1 MVFRN
6 YKFMINE
13 IKITKQLRR
22 YLLNN
27 YSNSKSKSRTNQFFN
42 INNINSKI
50 LLNKSASNLFS
61 KTCNKHIRNNSF
73 NDKEINNEIFEK
85 INKCPGLNLCK
96 NNQTIR
102 ELEYKISKLKSKIED
117 LNKMNEYFI
126 FIINQ
131 KDKMYSDLIK
141 ENLKL
146 KKSHISNNFEI
157 IKYEQIQKK
166 EEKKNIESLDST
178 HTLKHVEIKF
188 SNLFNKKAKQF
199 LKHRS
204 VSNIN
209 ESKSNLNITNNLFL
223 SEEKFFHNFKNPYSK
238 ILDLSNKNNNKFHSS
253 NGISLLSFPNE
264 KLDEMSE
271 NENLNYL
278 IKLTQSDELF
288 INEIRAKTNKFLM
301 NLCDIINMMAKDYQQ
316 SIRLIKRIK
325 LFINSGVNLVKSIL
339 NTDSIKILLD
349 NTCNI
354 LECEKVF
361 LFIYDNLSEQLVLLN
376 ENANKSN
383 NIKFP
388 KDKGILGSVFLKK
401 EKLKIDD
408 TNKDINF
415 FQELKKKL
423 GFKIKNILCYPI
435 LDSYGKVF
443 GIIQA
448 INKRKKHF
456 NCDDEE
462 LLLIISKQANAIIES
477 NNNKDMNLIQISRL
491 KLLFKYSIDLYSIN
505 NLIEL
510 TKKTEELLINLFSS
524 SSVRILFKNENN
536 KLDNLL
542 NNQIFNN
549 SNLGI
554 IYYVFNNKQYYG
566 CRKIKEC
573 KYYNSLI
580 DIPASEC
587 IVTFPI
593 FNGDECVGII
603 QTMVNCDLNSNN
615 NEPKE
620 NEKNIFIL
628 LLDLISI
635 WYKRII
641 NN

>member
-1 MVFRN
+1 ML
-6 YKFMINE
+6 NE
-13 IKITKQLRR
+13 KKTPKQLRR
-22 YLLNN
+22 CLLND
-27 YSNSKSKSRTNQFFN
+27 YSNSKSRTNQFFN
-42 INNINSKI
+42 INIIDSKI
-50 LLNKSASNLFS
+50 LLNKSLSNVFS
-61 KTCNKHIRNNSF
+61 KTCNKHKRNNSF
-73 NDKEINNEIFEK
+73 NEKDTNENFEK
-85 INKCPGLNLCK
+85 INKCPGLKFCK

-102 ELEYKISKLKSKIED
+102 ELEYTIKKLESKIED

-146 KKSHISNNFEI
+146 KKSHSSNNFDI
-157 IKYEQIQKK
+157 IKYNQIQNK
-166 EEKKNIESLDST
+166 EEKKNIEKFDSSHSL
-178 HTLKHVEIKF
+178 EQNGIKLTNF
-188 SNLFNKKAKQF
+188 LTNKKKQF
-199 LKHRS
+199 LKQRS
-204 VSNIN
+204 VANII
-209 ESKSNLNITNNLFL
+209 ESKSNLNIKNNLFF
-223 SEEKFFHNFKNPYSK
+223 SEEKYLNNFNNPYSK
-238 ILDLSNKNNNKFHSS
+238 ILNLSNKNNNKFHSS
-253 NGISLLSFPNE
+253 NGISLLSFPDE

-288 INEIRAKTNKFLM
+288 ITEIRTKANKSLM

-349 NTCNI
+349 NTCKI
-354 LECEKVF
+354 LDCEKAF
-361 LFIYDNLSEQLVLLN
+361 LFIYDNLSDQLVLLN
-376 ENANKSN
+376 ENGNKSN

-401 EKLKIDD
+401 EKFKIDD
-408 TNKDINF
+408 TNQDIIF
-415 FQELKKKL
+415 FQEMKKKI

-435 LDSYGKVF
+435 LDSFGKVF

-448 INKRKKHF
+448 INKTKKHF

-510 TKKTEELLINLFSS
+510 TKLTEELLINLFSS

-536 KLDNLL
+536 KLVNLL

-554 IYYVFNNKQYYG
+554 IYHVFNNKQYYG

-587 IVTFPI
+587 LVTFPI
-593 FNGDECVGII
+593 FNDDECVGII
-603 QTMVNCDLNSNN
+603 QTMINCDLNPSN

-620 NEKNIFIL
+620 NEKNIFLL

-641 NN
+641 CN

>member
-1 MVFRN
+1 ML
-6 YKFMINE
+6 NE
-13 IKITKQLRR
+13 KKTAKKLRR
-22 YLLNN
+22 CLLND
-27 YSNSKSKSRTNQFFN
+27 YSNSKSKTNFFN
-42 INNINSKI
+42 FNDIHLKI
-50 LLNKSASNLFS
+50 LLNKSSSNLFS
-61 KTCNKHIRNNSF
+61 KTCNKHMRNNSF
-73 NDKEINNEIFEK
+73 NEKDNNENFEK

-96 NNQTIR
+96 SIQTIK
-102 ELEYKISKLKSKIED
+102 ELEYKIKKLESKIED

-146 KKSHISNNFEI
+146 KKSHSSNNLEI
-157 IKYEQIQKK
+157 LKYNQIQKK
-166 EEKKNIESLDST
+166 EEKKKIEPFDSSGSL
-178 HTLKHVEIKF
+178 EQIGIKLTNF
-188 SNLFNKKAKQF
+188 FHNKNNNVM
-199 LKHRS
+199 KHRS
-204 VSNIN
+204 EPNII
-209 ESKSNLNITNNLFL
+209 ESKSNLNIKNNFFF
-223 SEEKFFHNFKNPYSK
+223 SEEKFFNNYKNPYSK
-238 ILDLSNKNNNKFHSS
+238 ILNLSNKNNNKFHSS
-253 NGISLLSFPNE
+253 NGISLLSFPDE

-288 INEIRAKTNKFLM
+288 ITEIRTKTNKFLM
-301 NLCDIINMMAKDYQQ
+301 NLCDSINMMAKDYQQ

-325 LFINSGVNLVKSIL
+325 LFINSGVYLVKSIL
-339 NTDSIKILLD
+339 NSDSIKILLD
-349 NTCNI
+349 NTCKI
-354 LECEKVF
+354 LECEKAF
-361 LFIYDNLSEQLVLLN
+361 LFIYDNLSDQLLLLN
-376 ENANKSN
+376 ENGNKSN

-401 EKLKIDD
+401 EKFKIDD
-408 TNKDINF
+408 TNQDIKF
-415 FQELKKKL
+415 FQEMKKKI

-477 NNNKDMNLIQISRL
+477 NNNKDMNLIQISRF

-510 TKKTEELLINLFSS
+510 TKITEELLINLFSS

-536 KLDNLL
+536 KLVNLL

-554 IYYVFNNKQYYG
+554 IYYVFNNKRYYG

-587 IVTFPI
+587 LVTFPI
-593 FNGDECVGII
+593 FNDDECVGII
-603 QTMVNCDLNSNN
+603 QTMINCDLNSSN

-620 NEKNIFIL
+620 NEKNIFLL

-641 NN
+641 CN